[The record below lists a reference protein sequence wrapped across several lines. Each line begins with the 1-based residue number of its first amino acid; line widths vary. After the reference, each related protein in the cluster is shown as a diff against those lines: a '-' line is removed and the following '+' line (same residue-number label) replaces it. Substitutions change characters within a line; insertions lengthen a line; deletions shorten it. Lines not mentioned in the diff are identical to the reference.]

1 MPGASSSAQATR
13 RGRRRM
19 AASSAP
25 GAGPLSRG
33 PPPHELLDS
42 AGKLVATRI
51 PRRDGPRPCMTN
63 HPDRPLGAVIAER
76 RPRVES
82 IDVVRGAVMVLMAL
96 DHVRVFSGVPAGG
109 PTAAVFLTRW
119 VTHFCAP
126 AFFLFA
132 GTSAY
137 LRGSPAGGP
146 SLTRW
151 LWTRGLVLVALEMTV
166 IRLSWTFNLDYAHYM
181 LAGVIWSLG
190 WSMVLLSVIVRL
202 PQPVLT
208 GLAALMIAGHNLIP
222 ALLRGQ
228 TATALATPF
237 GPLLRVLYFGGAFPL
252 GGRGEP
258 NFFVLYSLV
267 PWVGVMSAGYALG
280 HVMARPPQVRR
291 RWCAIAGAVA
301 VLAFLVLRG
310 LQLYGDR
317 PWTTPPGEQPWAPAW
332 IRFLATT
339 KYPASLQFLLMT
351 LGPTLL
357 ALAAL
362 EGVHSRLTRSLA
374 VFGRVPMFYYLLHI
388 PTIHVIALAVAAL
401 RTPAALPWLFAN
413 HPMNPPEPPAGYTWP
428 LPLLYA
434 VTLLVVCALYLPCA
448 WYARVRGER
457 RWGWT
462 AYV

>member
-1 MPGASSSAQATR
+1 MSERHQ
-13 RGRRRM
+13 
-19 AASSAP
+19 
-25 GAGPLSRG
+25 
-33 PPPHELLDS
+33 
-42 AGKLVATRI
+42 
-51 PRRDGPRPCMTN
+51 
-63 HPDRPLGAVIAER
+63 GAVVAER

-137 LRGSPAGGP
+137 LRGTPAGEP

-151 LWTRGLVLVALEMTV
+151 LWTRGLVLVALELTI
-166 IRLSWTFNLDYAHYM
+166 IRFAWTFNLDYADYM

-190 WSMVLLSVIVRL
+190 WSMVLLSGLVKL
-202 PQPVLT
+202 PLPWVA
-208 GLAALMIAGHNLIP
+208 GLGLGVIAGHHLIP
-222 ALLRGQ
+222 MLLNGR
-228 TATALATPF
+228 TAAALATPA
-237 GPLLRVLYFGGAFPL
+237 GPMLRMLYFGGPFAT
-252 GGRGEP
+252 GGRAEP

-267 PWVGVMSAGYALG
+267 PWLGVMCAGYALG
-280 HVMARPPQVRR
+280 PVMTSPPRTRR
-291 RWCAIAGAVA
+291 RWCAMAGAA
-301 VLAFLVLRG
+301 LVLAFLLLRG
-310 LQLYGDR
+310 FELYGDR
-317 PWTTPPGEQPWAPAW
+317 PWTTPPGETPWAPAW

-362 EGVHSRLTRSLA
+362 DGVHSRLTRSLA
-374 VFGRVPMFYYLLHI
+374 VFGRVPMFYYLLHL
-388 PTIHVIALAVAAL
+388 PLIHLVALAIAAV

-413 HPMNPPEPPAGYTWP
+413 HPMNPPEPPPGYMWP
-428 LPLLYA
+428 LALLYG
-434 VTLLVVCALYLPCA
+434 VWLLVVCALYWPCR
-448 WYARVRGER
+448 WYADAKARR
-457 RWGWT
+457 RWSWT
-462 AYV
+462 RFI